1 MLCAWLAPMLSFAQ
15 PSVVF
20 DAPKHDMGSILWNNP
35 AIARFTIK
43 NSGDKPLAIENI
55 EASCGC
61 TVAKWD
67 KKNIAPGTSSE
78 ISVSYNAEMLGHF
91 TKQVAVYTNASKRP
105 TYLTI
110 YGNVVAQL
118 PDYIGEYKRKIGDIK
133 LNTEDIEF
141 DDVNIG
147 DTPVKTIEIFN
158 EGTKTYKPELMHLPK
173 YLSAKAIPETLLPNR
188 SGKIQVTLNSRML
201 NNMGLTHT
209 SVYLSRFPGDKVDEE
224 NEIGVSAVILP
235 EAAQLSEAQ
244 LSQAPCISL
253 SSDTLVL
260 EGINEKNKASGTLT
274 ITNSGKST
282 LQIRSL
288 QVFASALNVGV
299 SRKIAPG
306 KQTKLKITVL
316 RKFLKQNS
324 RNRLK
329 VLMITNDPQQP
340 KVIVVVKLKQ

>member
-1 MLCAWLAPMLSFAQ
+1 MLCAWLAPTLSFAQ

-61 TVAKWD
+61 TVTKWD

-118 PDYIGEYKRKIGDIK
+118 PDCIGEYKRKIGDIK

-201 NNMGLTHT
+201 NNMGLTQT

-340 KVIVVVKLKQ
+340 KVIVIVKLKQ

>member
-1 MLCAWLAPMLSFAQ
+1 
-15 PSVVF
+15 
-20 DAPKHDMGSILWNNP
+20 
-35 AIARFTIK
+35 
-43 NSGDKPLAIENI
+43 
-55 EASCGC
+55 
-61 TVAKWD
+61 
-67 KKNIAPGTSSE
+67 
-78 ISVSYNAEMLGHF
+78 
-91 TKQVAVYTNASKRP
+91 
-105 TYLTI
+105 
-110 YGNVVAQL
+110 
-118 PDYIGEYKRKIGDIK
+118 
-133 LNTEDIEF
+133 
-141 DDVNIG
+141 
-147 DTPVKTIEIFN
+147 
-158 EGTKTYKPELMHLPK
+158 MHLPK

-201 NNMGLTHT
+201 NNMGLTQT

>member
-1 MLCAWLAPMLSFAQ
+1 MKKKIIMLCAWLAPTLSFAQ

-67 KKNIAPGTSSE
+67 KKNIAPDTSSE

-158 EGTKTYKPELMHLPK
+158 EGTKK
-173 YLSAKAIPETLLPNR
+173 
-188 SGKIQVTLNSRML
+188 
-201 NNMGLTHT
+201 
-209 SVYLSRFPGDKVDEE
+209 
-224 NEIGVSAVILP
+224 
-235 EAAQLSEAQ
+235 
-244 LSQAPCISL
+244 
-253 SSDTLVL
+253 
-260 EGINEKNKASGTLT
+260 
-274 ITNSGKST
+274 
-282 LQIRSL
+282 QIIR
-288 QVFASALNVGV
+288 
-299 SRKIAPG
+299 
-306 KQTKLKITVL
+306 
-316 RKFLKQNS
+316 
-324 RNRLK
+324 
-329 VLMITNDPQQP
+329 
-340 KVIVVVKLKQ
+340 

>member
-1 MLCAWLAPMLSFAQ
+1 
-15 PSVVF
+15 
-20 DAPKHDMGSILWNNP
+20 
-35 AIARFTIK
+35 
-43 NSGDKPLAIENI
+43 
-55 EASCGC
+55 
-61 TVAKWD
+61 
-67 KKNIAPGTSSE
+67 
-78 ISVSYNAEMLGHF
+78 
-91 TKQVAVYTNASKRP
+91 
-105 TYLTI
+105 
-110 YGNVVAQL
+110 
-118 PDYIGEYKRKIGDIK
+118 
-133 LNTEDIEF
+133 
-141 DDVNIG
+141 
-147 DTPVKTIEIFN
+147 
-158 EGTKTYKPELMHLPK
+158 MHLPK

-201 NNMGLTHT
+201 NNMGLTQT

-244 LSQAPCISL
+244 LSQATCISL